1 MGKKSLGK
9 NFLILSLSGIVI
21 KVLSAL
27 YVPILRRIIGVDAYG
42 VYGASYSILIFI
54 LAITSMGAQPAITKV
69 VGEFRAVGNNKDAL
83 RTMLIAKKYLIL
95 IGGAITIIFIIL
107 AKPIASIMKWEQ
119 ATISIIFLAPTIL
132 FSCILSAY
140 RGYLQGI
147 EEMKVI
153 ALSQIIE
160 QLTNIILSLFFAKL
174 LIDVSLELGVAGGTI
189 GSSLGAIT
197 AIIFIRFN
205 KKYYKEESSDVN
217 KCKKTNTEKKIIKK
231 LLVYALPITLLV
243 AMQNASGLVDTSIVK
258 IRLLAGGFSNND
270 ANTFFGILNS
280 YNTILYVPL
289 AIIVSLSAAIFP
301 KIIISFTEKNK
312 KELKSQIN
320 YVYKLIFMITIPST
334 IGLSILSKEIYLL
347 IFSEIQGYKL
357 MLFGSIVLIFMSLTT
372 IQNTIFQGVN
382 KLHLILQTAFI
393 GVIIKIIVN
402 FFLVGIKELNIFG
415 AVIATLLSFL
425 IPSIINHIKI
435 KKLFKIKISLKSFI
449 IPPFVSS
456 IFMTLII
463 EICKIIF
470 EKTINIIEGGRLVI
484 AIEVILLITIGSS
497 VYLLGMVII
506 GGIRKK
512 DLDFLFP
519 SMYKLLP
526 KSIQDIMQD

>member
-9 NFLILSLSGIVI
+9 NFLILSLSGVVI

-42 VYGASYSILIFI
+42 VYGASYSIFIFI

-69 VGEFRAVGNNKDAL
+69 VSEFRAIGNNKDSL
-83 RTMLIAKKYLIL
+83 RTMILAKKYLIL
-95 IGGAITIIFIIL
+95 IGGTITILFIFF

-147 EEMKVI
+147 EEMKII
-153 ALSQIIE
+153 AISQIIE
-160 QLTNIILSLFFAKL
+160 QLANIIFSLFFAKL
-174 LIDVSLELGVAGGTI
+174 LIDISLELGVAGGTI

-197 AIIFIRFN
+197 AIIFIHFN
-205 KKYYKEESSDVN
+205 KKPYQEEYINAN
-217 KCKKTNTEKKIIKK
+217 KIKKTNTDKKIIKK
-231 LLVYALPITLLV
+231 LLVYALPITSLV

-258 IRLLAGGFSNND
+258 IRLLAVGFSNND

-289 AIIVSLSAAIFP
+289 AIITSLSAAIFP
-301 KIIISFTEKNK
+301 KIIIAFTEKNR

-347 IFSEIQGYKL
+347 IFGEIQGYKL

-372 IQNTIFQGVN
+372 IQNTIFQGIN
-382 KLHLILQTAFI
+382 KLHLILQTAFV
-393 GVIIKIIVN
+393 GVIIKVIVN
-402 FFLVGIKELNIFG
+402 FLLVGIKDLNIFG

-425 IPSIINHIKI
+425 IPTIINHIKI
-435 KKLFKIKISLKSFI
+435 KKIFKIKIYLKSFI
-449 IPPFVSS
+449 ILPFVSS
-456 IFMTLII
+456 IFMTLVVN
-463 EICKIIF
+463 ICKIIF
-470 EKTINIIEGGRLVI
+470 EKVINIIEGERLII
-484 AIEVILLITIGSS
+484 AIEVIILITIGISI
-497 VYLLGMVII
+497 YLVCMIII

-526 KSIQDIMQD
+526 KFIQEIMQD